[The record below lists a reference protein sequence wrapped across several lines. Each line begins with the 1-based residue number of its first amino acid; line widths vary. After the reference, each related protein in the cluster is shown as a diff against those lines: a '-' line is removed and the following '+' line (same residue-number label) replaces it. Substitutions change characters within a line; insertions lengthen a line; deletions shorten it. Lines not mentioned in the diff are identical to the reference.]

1 MRTSLGRVSHGV
13 ARRCVVQLQV
23 SQRSNTIP
31 INSDYKRPKSRV
43 VEVAPSIL
51 CQSLFFEDGQS
62 GNLTASVAGLEKH
75 DITSAD
81 GFGWPSL
88 ILFATGHTNSAFNPS
103 NLGQGKIK
111 HQLVRL
117 APTNPFPPK
126 RNTMNYRNSH
136 PFCFYVRKI
145 SCPIC
150 PVTGSVLLIMAPKAK
165 HSAMLSCTGGVGSQW
180 RLMATT

>member
-1 MRTSLGRVSHGV
+1 MVSPW
-13 ARRCVVQLQV
+13 RCVVQLQV
-23 SQRSNTIP
+23 AQRSNTIP

-62 GNLTASVAGLEKH
+62 GNLTPSVALEKH
-75 DITSAD
+75 DITSA

-88 ILFATGHTNSAFNPS
+88 ILFATGPTNSAFKPS
-103 NLGQGKIK
+103 NLGQGKIF
-111 HQLVRL
+111 HISLCGLPQRIPSPDL
-117 APTNPFPPK
+117 

-136 PFCFYVRKI
+136 PFCKNVRKI
-145 SCPIC
+145 SCPVG

-180 RLMATT
+180 RLMATTLTAEPPAG